1 MIIDVQN
8 TLNEFKNASIPPFF
22 PSQSL
27 NFSSFTIVMM
37 VSQCA
42 VGETVLSWQAADG
55 ATTFSDRPPFDATD
69 ITVRTL
75 SKPSSPVGGFGGTEE
90 WLSDKMHIVVACEV
104 SELAKNE
111 LQKAPQKKDPQ
122 KRISNL

>member
-1 MIIDVQN
+1 MSPK
-8 TLNEFKNASIPPFF
+8 LALCRLFS

-27 NFSSFTIVMM
+27 DISSFTIVMM
-37 VSQCA
+37 LSQCT

-55 ATTFSDRPPFDATD
+55 VTTFSDRPPFDATD

-75 SKPSSPVGGFGGTEE
+75 SKPTSPVVGFRETEE

-104 SELAKNE
+104 SDLATNE
-111 LQKAPQKKDPQ
+111 LQKRVTKKGPQ
-122 KRISNL
+122 KRISSL

>member
-1 MIIDVQN
+1 
-8 TLNEFKNASIPPFF
+8 
-22 PSQSL
+22 
-27 NFSSFTIVMM
+27 MM

-111 LQKAPQKKDPQ
+111 LQKAPQKKRPAKADLQ
-122 KRISNL
+122 SLVISRSLADVNEGFLSSVAPGPYRS